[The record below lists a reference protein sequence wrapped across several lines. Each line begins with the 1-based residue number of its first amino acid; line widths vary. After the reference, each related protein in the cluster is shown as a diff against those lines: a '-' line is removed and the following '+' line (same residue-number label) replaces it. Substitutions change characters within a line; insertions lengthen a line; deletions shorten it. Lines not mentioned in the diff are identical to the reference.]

1 MGKLEWNEWIFGNK
15 WQLFWSETNSKWNV
29 INKLILFGLVILFY
43 FNGVGKEMISNDFD
57 EKILGDLEGG
67 IIGTVLFFNN
77 NNKYK
82 RTGEN

>member
-1 MGKLEWNEWIFGNK
+1 MTTFL
-15 WQLFWSETNSKWNV
+15 KWNV

-77 NNKYK
+77 KWNIKERVKINLIFLSIEILCYI
-82 RTGEN
+82 N